1 MTGAAAIASYREGF
15 APGPGVHLNNAGVS
29 PMCRHAAGAI
39 ASLAGKMVSGGSL
52 GMDETLEAY
61 EATREQIA
69 WLTGASV
76 DHVSHMQ
83 TCAVALSQVAFG
95 IPLAEGD
102 EIVRWDQE
110 YPSNGY
116 PWHAVARDKG
126 AKVVIVDSEAD
137 LALDTDKL
145 VSAITERT
153 KVVTVSWVQFSTG
166 AMTDLKP
173 VADRC
178 KEVGAWCVV
187 DAIQGLGIVPFD
199 MKALGVDAVC
209 GGTHK
214 WLAGPVGHGFLALAD
229 GRRDQLRPLM
239 HGAITYGTPDDAIDP
254 ARAPRTDPHRFEPG
268 TPLMLGAAGCGAAI
282 AHARTVGIEGLNEA
296 ALDLSD
302 RLIAGLRDRDAHIL
316 SKTEGR
322 PRSPI
327 VTFIPRQGTEPVV
340 KALRERHFAIAAR
353 AGGIRVAPH
362 AFNTT
367 DDIDALLA
375 VVDDVKG

>member
-1 MTGAAAIASYREGF
+1 MGAAALAAYREGF
-15 APGPGVHLNNAGVS
+15 APGPGVHLNNAGVA
-29 PMCRHAAGAI
+29 PMCRPAAGAI

-52 GMDETLEAY
+52 GMNETLAAY

-83 TCAVALSQVAFG
+83 TCAVALTQVAFG
-95 IPLAEGD
+95 IPFKEGD

-116 PWHAVARDKG
+116 PWHAVAKQTG
-126 AKVVIVDSEAD
+126 AEVVVVESEAD

-145 VSAITERT
+145 LSAITERT
-153 KVVTVSWVQFSTG
+153 QAVTVSWVQYSTG
-166 AMTDLKP
+166 AMTDLKA

-178 KEVGAWCVV
+178 QQVGAWCVV

-214 WLAGPVGHGFLALAD
+214 WLCGPVGHGFLALKD
-229 GRRDQLRPLM
+229 GRRDELRPLM
-239 HGAITYGTPDDAIDP
+239 HGAITYGTPDDPIDP
-254 ARAPRTDPHRFEPG
+254 DRAPRQDPRRFEPG

-282 AHARTVGIEGLNEA
+282 AHARTVGVEAISHA

-302 RLIAGLRDRDAHIL
+302 RLIAGLRERDARII
-316 SKTEGR
+316 SDTEAR

-327 VTFIPRQGTEPVV
+327 VTFVPRQGTEPVLQ
-340 KALRERHFAIAAR
+340 ALRDRQFAIASR
-353 AGGIRVAPH
+353 GGGIRVAPH
-362 AFNTT
+362 AFNTPA
-367 DDIDALLA
+367 DIDAVLSVL
-375 VVDDVKG
+375 DDVKA